1 MVMMKHKLTSQ
12 AHPINHVVG
21 ENLSSIKLLSPKI
34 RHLIFLFKD
43 SFEEKIIYQNLNLFP
58 YKLHAQMFFS
68 TKLILLFSFYSN
80 PIFQVRKGLK
90 GERKE
95 ISERVLR
102 LNNHQLIHSSQGK
115 SRNPTEFIRDKNENP
130 VQRINLI

>member
-1 MVMMKHKLTSQ
+1 MKRSKQVLDISSFPEHKINLEEVKMVMMKHKLTSQ

-58 YKLHAQMFFS
+58 YKLHA
-68 TKLILLFSFYSN
+68 
-80 PIFQVRKGLK
+80 
-90 GERKE
+90 
-95 ISERVLR
+95 
-102 LNNHQLIHSSQGK
+102 
-115 SRNPTEFIRDKNENP
+115 
-130 VQRINLI
+130 